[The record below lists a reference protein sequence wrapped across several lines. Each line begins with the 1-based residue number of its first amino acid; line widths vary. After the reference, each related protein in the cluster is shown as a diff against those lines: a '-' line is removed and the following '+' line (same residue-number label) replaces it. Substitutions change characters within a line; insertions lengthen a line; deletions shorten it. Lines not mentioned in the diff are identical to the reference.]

1 VVKAMRLKILLS
13 GLVIIS
19 LLCCSS
25 GQNGLTE
32 VVSQEFNVYAN
43 VYFNDVWTA
52 VEKSIA
58 ELEFTVKN
66 QIKDKGLIDA
76 EIPSTEEGSEA
87 ILLSAMIIEE
97 MERIK
102 VDCIVVLAG
111 QEPQPERSLWY
122 VKQFFAALE
131 KNLGI

>member
-1 VVKAMRLKILLS
+1 MKLKILLS
-13 GLVIIS
+13 GLVVVS

-25 GQNGLTE
+25 GQNALTE

-52 VEKSIA
+52 AEKSIA
-58 ELEFTVKN
+58 DLDFTVKN

-76 EIPSTEEGSEA
+76 EIPAVVEGSDA
-87 ILLSAMIIEE
+87 VLLSAMIVEE

-122 VKQFFAALE
+122 VKQFFVELE

>member
-1 VVKAMRLKILLS
+1 MRLKLLLCS
-13 GLVIIS
+13 LVIVS
-19 LLCCSS
+19 LMCCSS
-25 GQNGLTE
+25 GQSGLTE

-58 ELEFTVKN
+58 DLNFSVKN
-66 QIKDKGLIDA
+66 QIKERGLIDA
-76 EIPSTEEGSEA
+76 EIPAVVESGDA
-87 ILLSAMIIEE
+87 VLLSAMIVEE
-97 MERIK
+97 MDRIK

-111 QEPQPERSLWY
+111 LEPQPERSLWY
-122 VKQFFAALE
+122 VKQFFAELE

>member
-1 VVKAMRLKILLS
+1 MKLKILLS
-13 GLVIIS
+13 GLVIVS

-25 GQNGLTE
+25 GQNVLTE

-52 VEKSIA
+52 AEKSIA
-58 ELEFTVKN
+58 DLDFTVKN

-76 EIPSTEEGSEA
+76 EIAAVVEGSEA
-87 ILLSAMIIEE
+87 VLLSAMIVEE

-111 QEPQPERSLWY
+111 QEPQLERSLWY
-122 VKQFFAALE
+122 VKQFFVELE

>member
-1 VVKAMRLKILLS
+1 MIV
-13 GLVIIS
+13 S

-25 GQNGLTE
+25 GQNALTE

-52 VEKSIA
+52 AEKSIA
-58 ELEFTVKN
+58 DLDFTVKN

-76 EIPSTEEGSEA
+76 EIPAAVEGSDA
-87 ILLSAMIIEE
+87 VLLSAMIVEE

-111 QEPQPERSLWY
+111 TEPQPERSLWY
-122 VKQFFAALE
+122 VKQFFAELE

>member
-1 VVKAMRLKILLS
+1 
-13 GLVIIS
+13 
-19 LLCCSS
+19 
-25 GQNGLTE
+25 
-32 VVSQEFNVYAN
+32 
-43 VYFNDVWTA
+43 
-52 VEKSIA
+52 
-58 ELEFTVKN
+58 
-66 QIKDKGLIDA
+66 
-76 EIPSTEEGSEA
+76 
-87 ILLSAMIIEE
+87 MIIEE

>member
-1 VVKAMRLKILLS
+1 MKLKILLC
-13 GLVIIS
+13 GLVTVS

-25 GQNGLTE
+25 GQSGLTE

-43 VYFNDVWTA
+43 VYFNDIWSA

-58 ELEFTVKN
+58 ELDFTVKN
-66 QIKDKGLIDA
+66 QIKDRGLIDA
-76 EIPSTEEGSEA
+76 EIPAAEEGSEA
-87 ILLSAMIIEE
+87 VLLSVMIVEE
-97 MERIK
+97 MDRIK

-111 QEPQPERSLWY
+111 LEPQPERSLWY
-122 VKQFFAALE
+122 VKQFFAGLE

>member
-1 VVKAMRLKILLS
+1 MRSKLLLS
-13 GLVIIS
+13 TLVIVS
-19 LLCCSS
+19 LMCCSS
-25 GQNGLTE
+25 GQEGLTE

-43 VYFNDVWTA
+43 VYFSDVWTA
-52 VEKSIA
+52 VEESIA
-58 ELEFTVKN
+58 ELNFTVKN
-66 QIKDKGLIDA
+66 QIKDRGLIDA
-76 EIPSTEEGSEA
+76 EIPAVEEGQDSV
-87 ILLSAMIIEE
+87 LLSAMIVEE

-111 QEPQPERSLWY
+111 LEPQPERSLWY

>member
-1 VVKAMRLKILLS
+1 MKLKILLS
-13 GLVIIS
+13 GLVIVS

-25 GQNGLTE
+25 GQNALTE

-52 VEKSIA
+52 AEKSIA
-58 ELEFTVKN
+58 DLDFTVKN

-76 EIPSTEEGSEA
+76 EILAVVEGSEA
-87 ILLSAMIIEE
+87 VLLSAMIVEE

-111 QEPQPERSLWY
+111 QEPQPERCLWY
-122 VKQFFAALE
+122 VKQFFVELE

>member
-1 VVKAMRLKILLS
+1 MRSKFLLFS
-13 GLVIIS
+13 LVIVTFM
-19 LLCCSS
+19 CCSS

-43 VYFNDVWTA
+43 VYFNDVWIA
-52 VEKSIA
+52 AEESIA
-58 ELEFTVKN
+58 ELDFRVKN

-76 EIPSTEEGSEA
+76 EIPPAEEGGEA
-87 ILLSAMIIEE
+87 VLLSAIIVEE
-97 MERIK
+97 MDRIK

-111 QEPQPERSLWY
+111 LEPKPERSLWY
-122 VKQFFAALE
+122 IKQFFTALE

>member
-1 VVKAMRLKILLS
+1 MVKAMRLKILLS

-32 VVSQEFNVYAN
+32 VVSQEFNVYPN

>member
-1 VVKAMRLKILLS
+1 
-13 GLVIIS
+13 
-19 LLCCSS
+19 
-25 GQNGLTE
+25 
-32 VVSQEFNVYAN
+32 YAN

-52 VEKSIA
+52 AEKSIA
-58 ELEFTVKN
+58 DLELTVKN

-76 EIPSTEEGSEA
+76 EIPSTEGGSEA
-87 ILLSAMIIEE
+87 VLLSVMIVEE

-102 VDCIVVLAG
+102 VDCIVVIAG

-131 KNLGI
+131 KNLGL